1 MERASWRV
9 KHRQD
14 LLQDHRMGADGQAAP
29 HEYTSTITL
38 PQRTLI
44 VLCGPAGAGKSTFA
58 RKFVEQHQA
67 QGCKLTSIVSSD
79 YCRAMICDDETN
91 QQVNRD
97 TFDLFYYIIRKRL
110 FQGRLTIAD
119 STALHANARQI
130 LIEIAQRYQ
139 YRSCL
144 FVFNM
149 SLQTCLAHDQ
159 HQTRGRTVGEKVISY
174 HLQVLQQALLEIP
187 QEGWNE
193 IHILDEQHS
202 DVDVEIVP

>member
-1 MERASWRV
+1 MERASLRIE
-9 KHRQD
+9 HGQD
-14 LLQDHRMGADGQAAP
+14 LLQKHRAEANTPAVMYECTA
-29 HEYTSTITL
+29 TITL

-58 RKFVEQHQA
+58 RKFVERHQA
-67 QGCKLTSIVSSD
+67 QGCKPTSIVSSD
-79 YCRAMICDDETN
+79 YCRAIICDDETN

-119 STALHANARQI
+119 STALQSNARQA
-130 LIEIAQRYQ
+130 LIEIAKRYQ
-139 YRSCL
+139 YHSCL

-193 IHILDEQHS
+193 VHILDEQHS
-202 DVDVEIVP
+202 DVNIRI